1 MGLSFGEIRFSEKRS
16 ICRRDGQLRHS
27 SIAVR
32 RFGHSVAAAGAAGAG
47 FGRLAHSTTATRLRK
62 RSARPRSYWGPSPI
76 DQHANRGDRL
86 VARTHSGSP
95 GPCAYSRS
103 RYGAG
108 GVRNVPGR
116 PLPRSPSRQVQPLG
130 ATLRAARARA
140 RRSARSGWAPQYDSI
155 ASRGVGGTNGR
166 LSARDR
172 SALVLCNR
180 HRFVELR
187 YRAQRR
193 RYIGDKGHEVRPS
206 LMRKAAIDCSLFPDA
221 SDFVRCWRR
230 WGRRDWRRP
239 NYACACERPLLER
252 PTNVAPR
259 RTSTLM
265 ICLSRDKRN
274 EGAETTTT
282 WR

>member
-1 MGLSFGEIRFSEKRS
+1 MFN
-16 ICRRDGQLRHS
+16 LRH
-27 SIAVR
+27 
-32 RFGHSVAAAGAAGAG
+32 
-47 FGRLAHSTTATRLRK
+47 
-62 RSARPRSYWGPSPI
+62 
-76 DQHANRGDRL
+76 QH
-86 VARTHSGSP
+86 
-95 GPCAYSRS
+95 
-103 RYGAG
+103 
-108 GVRNVPGR
+108 
-116 PLPRSPSRQVQPLG
+116 
-130 ATLRAARARA
+130 
-140 RRSARSGWAPQYDSI
+140 
-155 ASRGVGGTNGR
+155 GTNCL
-166 LSARDR
+166 LSARGHQKRHQRASIKLAR
-172 SALVLCNR
+172 SIEPDFQFQASLARHSGHCRRSFRRLPFCHDLFEFDALVLIPHLTKPGLNISTLDKKLWPHRMFAHQLPVNQALGCPGLGRSAPVLGDR
-180 HRFVELR
+180 HRLVELR

-282 WR
+282 WQ

>member
-1 MGLSFGEIRFSEKRS
+1 VG
-16 ICRRDGQLRHS
+16 RDGQLRHFS
-27 SIAVR
+27 TAVR

-47 FGRLAHSTTATRLRK
+47 FGCSAHSRTAMRLRK

-108 GVRNVPGR
+108 GARNVPVS

-130 ATLRAARARA
+130 APLRAARARA

-166 LSARDR
+166 SSARDR
-172 SALVLCNR
+172 TLDGKMVGSAL
-180 HRFVELR
+180 LR
-187 YRAQRR
+187 R
-193 RYIGDKGHEVRPS
+193 
-206 LMRKAAIDCSLFPDA
+206 A
-221 SDFVRCWRR
+221 SDCRFLSAFSSRQPDIGPPPAR
-230 WGRRDWRRP
+230 WHHAIENLKYLLSIRLSTAVETSRHPNIGRVGR
-239 NYACACERPLLER
+239 
-252 PTNVAPR
+252 
-259 RTSTLM
+259 
-265 ICLSRDKRN
+265 
-274 EGAETTTT
+274 GQ
-282 WR
+282 